1 MRGPRTGSLNT
12 CSTLQPAEWGW
23 WLFTERTGR
32 PMTVADKYPC
42 IKCRKDVMATKAGKY
57 RTHTND
63 GVGVCENSTRA
74 IPEHVLLEGPSDL
87 PQDVPREGID
97 YGVCNGCGRK
107 VQLDDGGH
115 LKAHDTTLRG
125 GDRCGMSETS
135 YSSTVDG
142 VPNARARAGGSDT
155 VTDAATTPSLESTTT
170 SEAPADSA
178 SEPSNEGPFSLG
190 ARLSDLFLQP
200 GSPFLQPPPYER
212 APKAEMTDKGKEI
225 AARLRE
231 IFYAY
236 SNRNTS
242 DNRSAQK
249 TLGPSEIGTEC
260 DRRLAMSLMGIE
272 PVNPGGDGWAAFVG
286 SCGHEGL
293 EQMFKWAS
301 ANTGR
306 FETEMKLQFG
316 STLVPKGTGDLLDRT
331 LMMFLDHKFMGEYS
345 LKKLRAE
352 GPSET
357 YRIQVHTYAY
367 GAILAG
373 EKVKDVAII
382 GWPRAGSS
390 LDGLYVWTEKYDKK
404 IAVDALKRVER
415 IHADVQQRKQGID
428 HGHYSKLEVAQT
440 FPTGA
445 KYECKFCPFHLP
457 GDKEMARGCSGGT

>member
-1 MRGPRTGSLNT
+1 
-12 CSTLQPAEWGW
+12 
-23 WLFTERTGR
+23 
-32 PMTVADKYPC
+32 MTVADKYPC
-42 IKCRKDVMATKAGKY
+42 TKCRKDVMATKAGKY
-57 RTHTND
+57 RTHSD
-63 GVGVCENSTRA
+63 GDGEPCEYSLAA
-74 IPEHVLLEGPSDL
+74 IPEHVQPHAGPA
-87 PQDVPREGID
+87 DVPVEGVD
-97 YGVCNGCGRK
+97 YGVCSNDAGCGRK
-107 VQLDDGGH
+107 VQLDEKGRF
-115 LKAHDTTLRG
+115 KVHDTTLRG
-125 GDRCGMSETS
+125 GDRCGMSEMS

-155 VTDAATTPSLESTTT
+155 VTDAATTLSPESTTT
-170 SEAPADSA
+170 SEAPADSV

-190 ARLSDLFLQP
+190 TQLSERFLQP

-249 TLGPSEIGTEC
+249 TLGPSEIGTVC

-404 IAVDALKRVER
+404 IAVDALKRVET
-415 IHADVQQRKQGID
+415 IHAQTQSRRQYDTENL
-428 HGHYSKLEVAQT
+428 LEVSKS

-445 KYECKFCPFHLP
+445 KYECKFCPFYLP